1 MVSNVAAGLWILAR
15 LMWPT
20 TQHSQDLH
28 TYQKMPKRFPG
39 HKSGALDIQA
49 NPTLVT
55 SLGKFWL
62 QNFLY
67 LSIPG
72 EFQAMERS
80 EESQRVY
87 IISLLDGTA
96 V

>member
-1 MVSNVAAGLWILAR
+1 MVSNVAAGLWILAW

-67 LSIPG
+67 LSILG

-80 EESQRVY
+80 EEFQRVN
-87 IISLLDGTA
+87 T
-96 V
+96 

>member
-1 MVSNVAAGLWILAR
+1 MNFGMAYVTHNTALSGSAHL
-15 LMWPT
+15 
-20 TQHSQDLH
+20 S
-28 TYQKMPKRFPG
+28 QKMPKRFPG

-80 EESQRVY
+80 EESQRVN
-87 IISLLDGTA
+87 T
-96 V
+96 

>member
-1 MVSNVAAGLWILAR
+1 MNFGMAYVTHNTALSGSAHL
-15 LMWPT
+15 
-20 TQHSQDLH
+20 S
-28 TYQKMPKRFPG
+28 QKMPKRFPG

-67 LSIPG
+67 LSILG

-80 EESQRVY
+80 EEFQRVN
-87 IISLLDGTA
+87 T
-96 V
+96 

>member
-80 EESQRVY
+80 EEFQRVN
-87 IISLLDGTA
+87 T
-96 V
+96 